1 MAVQYK
7 DENQVIEDLTA
18 LVNSL
23 RKIDSALK
31 VILEFKITLNNLT
44 YRHTDKMSFY
54 YQQIAKELDTWGY
67 HSVIDM
73 CIGESHYL
81 SQNKCLQYGYK
92 NLDKIDSIQ
101 EVMRILINSIL
112 SKF

>member
-1 MAVQYK
+1 MAVQYN

-23 RKIDSALK
+23 RKIDSALNE
-31 VILEFKITLNNLT
+31 ILKFKITLNNLT
-44 YRHTDKMSFY
+44 YRLTDKMSFY
-54 YQQIAKELDTWGY
+54 YQQIVKELDIWGY
-67 HSVIDM
+67 YSVIEM

-81 SQNKCLQYGYK
+81 NSNSGYK
-92 NLDKIDSIQ
+92 NWDKINKIQ
-101 EVMRILINSIL
+101 EEEQSLIKSIL